1 LDVLSGLLDGKTS
14 KLMARDLNISPKTV
28 DVHRASVMRK
38 LLVSNSAELIKMV
51 GPLRGSPNDS
61 RRRLP
66 KR

>member
-1 LDVLSGLLDGKTS
+1 VLDGLLGGKTS

-38 LLVSNSAELIKMV
+38 LLVINSAELVKMV
-51 GPLRGSPNDS
+51 GPLRGSASNS
-61 RRRLP
+61 RRLHP